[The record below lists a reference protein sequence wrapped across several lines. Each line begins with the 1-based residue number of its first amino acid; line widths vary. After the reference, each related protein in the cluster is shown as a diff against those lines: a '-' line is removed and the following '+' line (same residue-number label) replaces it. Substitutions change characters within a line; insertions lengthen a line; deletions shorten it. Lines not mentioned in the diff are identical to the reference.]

1 MYSTVLSSNNSDVM
15 ILSSF
20 SKDRLHLSSLL
31 LSLSWAVC
39 ILLLRC
45 ITVLYL
51 RYSDAHNVDRCIY
64 DNQAGIA

>member
-31 LSLSWAVC
+31 LSLSLGLSAFC
-39 ILLLRC
+39 SC
-45 ITVLYL
+45 DAS
-51 RYSDAHNVDRCIY
+51 RYCIY
-64 DNQAGIA
+64 DTAMPTM